1 MNKISKKIVYLVNT
15 DSFFIS
21 HRIRIADQLKK
32 NGYEIHIATEFTNY
46 KNLLKKKGFITHD
59 IRFNKNSL
67 NILLAL
73 VPLLQIMFLL
83 FKVKPNILLLISLKP
98 SIFGG
103 LISFISPVKNIVI
116 SITGLGSMFLS
127 KNLFGKFRENI
138 FNLLLRIIFLH
149 NKLIVILQNKSDEK
163 YLLKKTNLRKE
174 KVKIIRGSGVDLNK
188 FKFSKL
194 PKKNINI
201 VMISRIIADKGIR
214 EYIDSIKYLKKKNL
228 IANFYLVGNIDFSNP
243 SAIKKP
249 ELELWKKKKIIK
261 YFTHKKDV
269 FSILKKSSIIVL
281 PSYREGFPKVL
292 MEAAAVGR
300 PSITT
305 NVPGCKDA
313 VINNKT
319 GILVPPKNHIKL
331 AKAIKDLSLDKRK
344 LKKISV
350 LARKHAVKNFNI
362 INIVYQHILIYQ
374 FLDQ

>member
-1 MNKISKKIVYLVNT
+1 M
-15 DSFFIS
+15 D
-21 HRIRIADQLKK
+21 KK
-32 NGYEIHIATEFTNY
+32 N
-46 KNLLKKKGFITHD
+46 
-59 IRFNKNSL
+59 
-67 NILLAL
+67 
-73 VPLLQIMFLL
+73 
-83 FKVKPNILLLISLKP
+83 
-98 SIFGG
+98 
-103 LISFISPVKNIVI
+103 
-116 SITGLGSMFLS
+116 
-127 KNLFGKFRENI
+127 
-138 FNLLLRIIFLH
+138 
-149 NKLIVILQNKSDEK
+149 
-163 YLLKKTNLRKE
+163 
-174 KVKIIRGSGVDLNK
+174 
-188 FKFSKL
+188 
-194 PKKNINI
+194 
-201 VMISRIIADKGIR
+201 
-214 EYIDSIKYLKKKNL
+214 
-228 IANFYLVGNIDFSNP
+228 
-243 SAIKKP
+243 
-249 ELELWKKKKIIK
+249 
-261 YFTHKKDV
+261 V

>member
-67 NILLAL
+67 NILLAF

-83 FKVKPNILLLISLKP
+83 FKVKPNILHLISLKP

-243 SAIKKP
+243 SAIKKS

>member
-67 NILLAL
+67 NILLAF

-83 FKVKPNILLLISLKP
+83 FKVKPNILHLISLKP

-243 SAIKKP
+243 SEIKKS
-249 ELELWKKKKIIK
+249 ELKLWKKKKIIK

>member
-1 MNKISKKIVYLVNT
+1 MKKILKKIVYLVNT

-67 NILLAL
+67 NILLAF

-83 FKVKPNILLLISLKP
+83 FKVKPNILHLISLKP

-188 FKFSKL
+188 FKFSNFL
-194 PKKNINI
+194 KKIINI

-214 EYIDSIKYLKKKNL
+214 EYIDSIKYLKKKNF

-243 SAIKKP
+243 SAIKKS

-350 LARKHAVKNFNI
+350 LARKHAIKNFNI

>member
-83 FKVKPNILLLISLKP
+83 FKVKPNILHLISLKP

-243 SAIKKP
+243 SAIKKS

>member
-1 MNKISKKIVYLVNT
+1 MNKILKKIVYLVNT

-67 NILLAL
+67 NILLAF

-83 FKVKPNILLLISLKP
+83 FKVKPNILHLISLKP

-194 PKKNINI
+194 PKKIINI
-201 VMISRIIADKGIR
+201 VMISRIIADK
-214 EYIDSIKYLKKKNL
+214 
-228 IANFYLVGNIDFSNP
+228 
-243 SAIKKP
+243 
-249 ELELWKKKKIIK
+249 
-261 YFTHKKDV
+261 
-269 FSILKKSSIIVL
+269 
-281 PSYREGFPKVL
+281 
-292 MEAAAVGR
+292 
-300 PSITT
+300 
-305 NVPGCKDA
+305 
-313 VINNKT
+313 
-319 GILVPPKNHIKL
+319 
-331 AKAIKDLSLDKRK
+331 
-344 LKKISV
+344 
-350 LARKHAVKNFNI
+350 
-362 INIVYQHILIYQ
+362 
-374 FLDQ
+374 

>member
-1 MNKISKKIVYLVNT
+1 M
-15 DSFFIS
+15 
-21 HRIRIADQLKK
+21 
-32 NGYEIHIATEFTNY
+32 
-46 KNLLKKKGFITHD
+46 
-59 IRFNKNSL
+59 
-67 NILLAL
+67 LAL

-83 FKVKPNILLLISLKP
+83 FKVKPNILHLISLKP

-243 SAIKKP
+243 SAIKKS
-249 ELELWKKKKIIK
+249 EL
-261 YFTHKKDV
+261 
-269 FSILKKSSIIVL
+269 
-281 PSYREGFPKVL
+281 
-292 MEAAAVGR
+292 
-300 PSITT
+300 
-305 NVPGCKDA
+305 
-313 VINNKT
+313 
-319 GILVPPKNHIKL
+319 
-331 AKAIKDLSLDKRK
+331 
-344 LKKISV
+344 
-350 LARKHAVKNFNI
+350 
-362 INIVYQHILIYQ
+362 
-374 FLDQ
+374 